1 MPFRE
6 LLLEL
11 DPLGGELD
19 RVASLARDG
28 YDRARALRPE
38 VRCRERS
45 FVRVLLARLARD
57 PAVEDFGEVA
67 LVAACVDGDGPAL
80 ALFESDYMAAAA
92 ASLRRLKMSPSES
105 DEALQ
110 RVRLKLLVPGAQ
122 GELPAVAS
130 YAGSGKLKSFVRV
143 VATREG
149 ISLLRASRGRDDASA
164 EIEGL
169 AGSLDDPALKEL
181 AERSREAM
189 KRGFEVAVAELS
201 SRDRNILRLHFLD
214 GVELNAIAR
223 LYAVHRVT
231 ASRWLSDIRVTLLD
245 KVRDHVRRELALNES
260 DLASVVRLAREDLA
274 GSVERILRTPT
285 RG

>member
-11 DPLGGELD
+11 DPLGVEVD
-19 RVASLARDG
+19 RVSALARDG
-28 YDRARALRPE
+28 YDRARAMRPE

-45 FVRVLLARLARD
+45 FVRVLLARRARD
-57 PAVEDFGEVA
+57 PEVEDFGEVA
-67 LVAACVDGDGPAL
+67 LVAGWVDGDAHAL
-80 ALFESDYMAAAA
+80 ALFESDYVAAAA
-92 ASLRRLKMSPSES
+92 AALRRLKLGPGES
-105 DEALQ
+105 DEVLQ
-110 RVRLKLLVPGAQ
+110 RVRLKLLVPAQ
-122 GELPAVAS
+122 AGELPAVAS

-143 VATREG
+143 VATREA
-149 ISLLRASRGRDDASA
+149 ISLLRATRQGDEASA
-164 EIEGL
+164 EIDGL

-181 AERSREAM
+181 ARRSRDAM

-245 KVRDHVRRELALNES
+245 KVRDHVQRELALNDS
-260 DLASVVRLAREDLA
+260 DVASVVRLAREDLA
-274 GSVERILRTPT
+274 ASVERILRTPSP
-285 RG
+285 G